1 MIWNKEL
8 SFSSHGCGASPKYVN
23 GELNSQISMKGQD
36 SHFSKV

>member
-8 SFSSHGCGASPKYVN
+8 SFSSHGCGSSPKYVN
-23 GELNSQISMKGQD
+23 EELNSQIGMKDQD